1 MKEILRLFI
10 AINFSEDIKNAL
22 FDLTSELKRNKLK
35 GNLTHRENFHLT
47 LAFLGETSYIEDAG
61 KVLDNISN
69 KSFLTPF
76 YLYTEG
82 AFRFK
87 RREGDIFCV
96 GIRENPSLQLL
107 YNEIKKELERFEFY
121 AEEKEFKP
129 HLTLGRGIILRTDYE
144 FENFKRKVP
153 SLCQKIDEIN
163 LMKSHRVDG
172 KLTYTKIYS
181 VRLTEET

>member
-10 AINFSEDIKNAL
+10 AINFSEEIKDTL
-22 FDLTSELKRNKLK
+22 SDLTSELKRNKQK
-35 GNLTHRENFHLT
+35 GNFTHRENFHLT

-82 AFRFK
+82 ALRFK

-96 GIRENPSLQLL
+96 GIKENPFLQLL
-107 YNEIKKELERFEFY
+107 YNEIKKELKHFEFY
-121 AEEKEFKP
+121 TEEREFKP
-129 HLTLGRGIILRTDYE
+129 HLTLGRGIILRKDYD
-144 FENFKRKVP
+144 FECFKRKVP
-153 SLCQKIDEIN
+153 TLCQKVDEIS

-181 VRLTEET
+181 IKLTEGT